1 MRIFKTNFL
10 LIISSYLL
18 LTSCTQERN
27 LPILGEKQTQKIM
40 RDGKEVID
48 TIYFQ
53 IPDFRLIDQDSQ
65 IVTPENVKDK
75 IYVADFFFT
84 SCPTICPIMKT
95 QMLRIH
101 EHFKSNSSVKLLS
114 HTIDPR
120 HDTVGV
126 LKDYA
131 TRLEVDTKQW
141 SFLTGDRNVLL
152 LAQKGYLVSA
162 LEDKNEAGGFVH
174 SGAFVLVD
182 RQRRI
187 RGYYDGTKAEKVDLL
202 IKDIE
207 LLLKEGGRK

>member
-1 MRIFKTNFL
+1 MQFFKNNFL
-10 LIISSYLL
+10 LVFAFCLL
-18 LTSCTQERN
+18 LISCSQERT
-27 LPILGEKQTQKIM
+27 LPILGEKQTKITLV
-40 RDGKEVID
+40 DGKEVID

-65 IVTPENVKDK
+65 VVTPENVKDK

-95 QMLRIH
+95 QMLRVH
-101 EHFKSNSSVKLLS
+101 EHFKNNSSVKILS

-120 HDTVGV
+120 HDTVAV

-141 SFLTGDRNVLL
+141 SFLTGDRNVLM

-162 LEDKNEAGGFVH
+162 LEDKNEAGGFAH

-182 RQRRI
+182 KQRRI
-187 RGYYDGTKAEKVDLL
+187 RGYYDGTKPEKVDLL
-202 IKDIE
+202 IKDME
-207 LLLKEGGRK
+207 LLLK

>member
-1 MRIFKTNFL
+1 MQFFKTNL
-10 LIISSYLL
+10 LFIA
-18 LTSCTQERN
+18 CTYFIFSACNQERT

-40 RDGKEVID
+40 RNGTEVID

-65 IVTPENVKDK
+65 VVTPESVKDK

-84 SCPTICPIMKT
+84 SCPTICPTMKT

-101 EHFKSNSSVKLLS
+101 EHFKGNPSVKLLS

-182 RQRRI
+182 KQRRI
-187 RGYYDGTKAEKVDLL
+187 RGYYDGTKPEKVDLL
-202 IKDIE
+202 IKDME
-207 LLLKEGGRK
+207 LLLK